1 LPQSAVPD
9 PVDGPAFPPAATAGQ
24 PLRLAF
30 ASADRFYDAVLTQ
43 DLFGTWVVVQS
54 WCGRFTRRGGA
65 MTKPVANFTDGK
77 IVLDAILRQR
87 LQRGY
92 QLQPA

>member
-1 LPQSAVPD
+1 MPD
-9 PVDGPAFPPAATAGQ
+9 PVDGPPLPPAPTAGN

-30 ASADRFYDAVLTQ
+30 ASADRSYDAILIQ

-54 WCGRFTRRGGA
+54 WCGRLTRRGGS
-65 MTKPVANFTDGK
+65 MTKPVASFTEGQS
-77 IVLDAILRQR
+77 VLDAILRQR

-92 QLQPA
+92 RLQPA